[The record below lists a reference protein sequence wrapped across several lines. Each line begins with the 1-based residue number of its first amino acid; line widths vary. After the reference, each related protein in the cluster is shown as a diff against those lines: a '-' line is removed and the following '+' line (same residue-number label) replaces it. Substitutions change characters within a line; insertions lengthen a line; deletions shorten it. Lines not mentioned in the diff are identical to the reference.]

1 MNLLEENDADLRES
15 LDTLRFLRFMLSDK
29 QFIHIYSTLWIKNS
43 SRYFKEI
50 KDSGKLNDWKVFK
63 SFRFLP
69 ESYIKKQNK
78 YALQFFVKPTF
89 NPIWDEIE
97 EKEWDYIRHP
107 YYYMIEDLNEGNIV
121 YHEYQND
128 KQIAVSRLSDLD
140 WQILRAAQ
148 DKVSDFATLQNLCVG
163 YDEDAL
169 AKSLGK
175 LKDLGILYF
184 FEDYRNI
191 VTIINTE
198 CKKNIKQRYTEI

>member
-1 MNLLEENDADLRES
+1 
-15 LDTLRFLRFMLSDK
+15 
-29 QFIHIYSTLWIKNS
+29 
-43 SRYFKEI
+43 
-50 KDSGKLNDWKVFK
+50 
-63 SFRFLP
+63 
-69 ESYIKKQNK
+69 
-78 YALQFFVKPTF
+78 
-89 NPIWDEIE
+89 
-97 EKEWDYIRHP
+97 
-107 YYYMIEDLNEGNIV
+107 MIEDLNEGNIV